1 MTVLVDVNVFLDVL
15 TRRRDWVSS
24 LQVLHL
30 LRHVPALDGWT
41 SALTVPV
48 LYFFRRRVFSE
59 AQARADAQ
67 TATRGFQLVPLTTDI
82 LDTAVASSLP
92 DFEDN
97 IQLASAHTIKAEYLL
112 TRNRKDFQSA
122 TLPVLTPEAWLAL
135 DAVTTLYRVYLAS
148 RTTADKA

>member
-1 MTVLVDVNVFLDVL
+1 MKVLVDVNVFLDVL

-67 TATRGFQLVPLTTDI
+67 TAIRGLQLVPLTSAL
-82 LDTAVASSLP
+82 LDTAAACSLP

-97 IQLASAHTIKAEYLL
+97 IQLASAQAITAEYLI
-112 TRNRKDFQSA
+112 TRNTKHFEPA
-122 TLPVLTPEAWLAL
+122 PLPVLTPDAWVAVE
-135 DAVTTLYRVYLAS
+135 AVTTLYRTHLAS
-148 RTTADKA
+148 RMTENKP

>member
-1 MTVLVDVNVFLDVL
+1 MTVLVDVNMLLDVL

-59 AQARADAQ
+59 AQARADTQ
-67 TATRGFQLVPLTTDI
+67 TAIRGLQLVPLTLTI
-82 LDTAVASSLP
+82 LDTAASSSLP
-92 DFEDN
+92 DFKDN
-97 IQLASAHTIKAEYLL
+97 IQLASTQTIQAAYLI
-112 TRNRKDFQSA
+112 TRNLKDFQPA
-122 TLPVLTPEAWLAL
+122 PLPVLTPEAWLAL
-135 DAVTTLYRVYLAS
+135 DAVTTLYR
-148 RTTADKA
+148 TIEDKA

>member
-1 MTVLVDVNVFLDVL
+1 MKVLVDVNVFLDVL

-67 TATRGFQLVPLTTDI
+67 TAIRGLQLVPLTPAI
-82 LDTAVASSLP
+82 LDTAASFSLP

-97 IQLASAHTIKAEYLL
+97 IQLASAQTIQADYLI
-112 TRNRKDFQSA
+112 TRNLKDFQPAPLS
-122 TLPVLTPEAWLAL
+122 VLTPEAWLAL
-135 DAVTTLYRVYLAS
+135 DAVTTRY
-148 RTTADKA
+148 RTTEEKA

>member
-112 TRNRKDFQSA
+112 TRNRKDFQPA